1 MVERFFSA
9 IFSLTIGLCSLVLP
23 VIILG
28 GGSGVEAS
36 YYDGKTV
43 KILGGWRPGG
53 TANLRAKITVKHL
66 MKYIGKNPVFVFQ
79 FMPGAGGIG
88 ATNYLAN
95 SAKRD
100 GFTIAS
106 ATSGIFSSSFLGVPS
121 VRYNLDD
128 FVLLGAGSPGGV
140 TVLSIR
146 PNLKIDSVEKLKA
159 YEGLRFAN
167 RAVGHSMY
175 NRDRITSY
183 ILGLKNPRWV
193 LGYNSAEIRLA
204 LGRGEA
210 DASFGGIA
218 GLLRQAPHWITD
230 GFGFPIV
237 LKDVKGHGVE
247 VFPNFPQ
254 GVPSLDQFAD
264 TVLKRDILRLQY
276 ASTPV
281 GTFFFV
287 HKAVPPKTLRVLK
300 TAFDRV
306 WKDPEFK
313 KEYEKVTRQ
322 KAEPMTGKD
331 YMDLLR
337 NRPKDPK
344 VTKLYKQIASSG
356 PLPSSE

>member
-1 MVERFFSA
+1 MRRILAA
-9 IFSLTIGLCSLVLP
+9 IVSVIVGLFYFVLP
-23 VIILG
+23 VIMPG

-43 KILGGWRPGG
+43 KVLGGWRPGG

-66 MKYIGKNPVFVFQ
+66 MKYIGENPVFVFQ

-106 ATSGIFSSSFLGVPS
+106 ATSGIFSSFFLGVPS

-128 FVLLGAGSPGGV
+128 FVLLGAGSPGGT

-159 YEGLRFAN
+159 YDGLRFAN

-183 ILGLKNPRWV
+183 ILGLKNPKWV
-193 LGYNSAEIRLA
+193 LGYNSGEIRLA

-218 GLLRQAPHWITD
+218 GLLRQAPHWITE
-230 GFGFPIV
+230 GFGFPLVI
-237 LKDVKGHGVE
+237 KDVKGHGVE
-247 VFPNFPQ
+247 VFPDFPQ

-264 TVLKRDILRLQY
+264 TKLKKAVLRLHY
-276 ASTPV
+276 ASTPG

-287 HKAVPPKTLRVLK
+287 HKAVPAEALNTLK
-300 TAFDRV
+300 SAFDKV
-306 WKDPEFK
+306 WKDPEFA

-337 NRPKDPK
+337 SRPKDPK
-344 VTKLYKQIASSG
+344 VTELYKQIAGPG
-356 PLPSSE
+356 PLP

>member
-1 MVERFFSA
+1 MRRILAA
-9 IFSLTIGLCSLVLP
+9 IVSVIVGLFYFVLP
-23 VIILG
+23 VIMPG

-43 KILGGWRPGG
+43 KVLGGWRPGG

-66 MKYIGKNPVFVFQ
+66 MKYIGENPVFVFQ

-106 ATSGIFSSSFLGVPS
+106 ATSGIFSSFFLGVPS

-128 FVLLGAGSPGGV
+128 FVLLGAGSPGGT

-159 YEGLRFAN
+159 YDGLRFAN

-183 ILGLKNPRWV
+183 ILGLKNPKWV
-193 LGYNSAEIRLA
+193 LGYNSGEIRLA

-218 GLLRQAPHWITD
+218 GLLRQAPHWITE
-230 GFGFPIV
+230 GFGFPLVI
-237 LKDVKGHGVE
+237 KDVKGHGVE
-247 VFPNFPQ
+247 VFPDFPQ

-264 TVLKRDILRLQY
+264 TKLKKAVLRLHY
-276 ASTPV
+276 ASTPG

-287 HKAVPPKTLRVLK
+287 HKAIPAKALNALK
-300 TAFDRV
+300 TAFNKV
-306 WKDPEFK
+306 WKDAVFA
-313 KEYEKVTRQ
+313 KEYEKLTRQ

-337 NRPKDPK
+337 SRPKDPK
-344 VTKLYKQIASSG
+344 VTELYKQIAGPG
-356 PLPSSE
+356 PLP